1 MTFKQL
7 GRKYPDWIIAMKGSG
22 RAIIAYCI
30 DPRRMVIRAEVART
44 PLELDIILKREEAR

>member
-7 GRKYPDWIIAMKGSG
+7 DRKYPDWIIAMKGSG